1 MLGTPEVLESG
12 VKVYRGQ
19 QFAAVGGGPG
29 QPRFL
34 VYSAYNG
41 KFAVTLDG
49 PSHPSINIGNI
60 TVDDTSGSGLEYPY
74 KASPSFTAEVVVSIS
89 ALVVV
94 GFLAAFIYR
103 RKRRL
108 LIALKGLPTEA
119 STASDTPANIDSKP
133 TEPAGSNV
141 QQQQQQQQQP
151 EMSTPAGGSYF
162 SSATISMPSA
172 SNPTT
177 ILPMAPITS
186 TSNHQSVQDQ
196 KQALQFSQHP
206 RPTVENVRPI
216 NNTTVASSFDW
227 QPTPFV
233 PPAATQR
240 IRAPEVTSSNHTPT
254 NPSSPPPPIPRGSR
268 PGYEIEFGGF
278 PSTVHHPH
286 T

>member
-1 MLGTPEVLESG
+1 MLGTPEVLEPG

-108 LIALKGLPTEA
+108 LIALKRLPTEA

-141 QQQQQQQQQP
+141 QQQQQP

-177 ILPMAPITS
+177 ILPMAPTTS
-186 TSNHQSVQDQ
+186 TSNHQSVQDL

-216 NNTTVASSFDW
+216 NNTTVASSSDW